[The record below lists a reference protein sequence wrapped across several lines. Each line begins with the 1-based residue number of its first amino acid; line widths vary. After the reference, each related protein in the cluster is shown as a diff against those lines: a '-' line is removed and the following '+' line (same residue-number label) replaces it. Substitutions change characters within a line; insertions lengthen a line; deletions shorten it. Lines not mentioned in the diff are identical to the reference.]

1 MLSHVLSAR
10 LLNSLAR
17 CFSRP
22 VSYKVEVLIIG
33 PPGRS
38 QHITILFKDNSEETT
53 NLLGLINEFSNVA
66 EI

>member
-1 MLSHVLSAR
+1 MLSHVLSAS
-10 LLNSLAR
+10 LPNYLAR
-17 CFSRP
+17 PFSMP

-33 PPGRS
+33 PPGKS
-38 QHITILFKDNSEETT
+38 QHVTILFKDNSEETT

>member
-1 MLSHVLSAR
+1 M
-10 LLNSLAR
+10 
-17 CFSRP
+17 P

-33 PPGRS
+33 PPGKS
-38 QHITILFKDNSEETT
+38 QHVTILFKDNSEETT